1 MDKENIGYQIGD
13 FSLYMDG
20 ETQLYGISDAN
31 GNIIIDAD
39 YESKDDMGEIYRM
52 LVLGEIDKLDID
64 DRYEFL
70 DDYGIETLT
79 VCDNCGKLIHEG
91 YTLAGEHACCD
102 ECAIALYCD
111 EDGNPLPDAEELF
124 NTDLEENDMECYWTE
139 WE

>member
-20 ETQLYGISDAN
+20 DTQLYGISDAN

-64 DRYEFL
+64 ERYEFL

-111 EDGNPLPDAEELF
+111 KDGNPLPDAEELF